1 MKSPKSRKA
10 AVFVPAPE
18 PGQRAVDRAS
28 VGAADPS
35 GQARAAG
42 DLDESKLALDVRS
55 MQSALVQAFDDEPP
69 ARDDATP
76 APAEAKPARG
86 PQETARRGLLSHASA
101 KRLVKAGVGIALL
114 VTFGWMPLQTL
125 LLASSVEAVVNSR
138 IVTVRSPIDGVVAA
152 APHEFKAWSADKG
165 APVLRIRDDK
175 ADRSRLDDL
184 RRQLG
189 ALEDERPKLA
199 RQLELTQASLD
210 GLTKQTQQFAEGRIL
225 QLNARIAALGHD
237 VAAAAARSAE
247 ADAALARAD
256 ALAKSGTLSAAEAG
270 RLRRDKIVAAET
282 EASARQRLQ
291 EASIELAAANQGE
304 FLGDSYN
311 DRPSSAQRADEM
323 RLRVG
328 DLAADLQAHDAAIER
343 LRAAVVEEEARYKMR
358 SDVEVALP
366 VSGRVWEVLTAPG
379 EHVSRGQDLIRLL
392 DCASAVVTAN
402 VSESVYNRLQVGSP
416 ATFRPSTGGEPYAGW
431 VVNLTGIAGAPANFA
446 IVPSTLAK
454 EGYHVTVAVPEM
466 AESGECS
473 VGRTGRVTFEDGAV
487 AADTTS
493 ADVRALGLR
502 RD

>member
-1 MKSPKSRKA
+1 MKNLASSKPA
-10 AVFVPAPE
+10 IFVPAPE
-18 PGQRAVDRAS
+18 PGERTADRPTLDPLDPA
-28 VGAADPS
+28 GAEADVN
-35 GQARAAG
+35 
-42 DLDESKLALDVRS
+42 ECEITLDVRS
-55 MQSALVQAFDDEPP
+55 MQSALVQAFQDDPP
-69 ARDDATP
+69 GRGEAIP
-76 APAEAKPARG
+76 APGDLKPKQEAEKAP
-86 PQETARRGLLSHASA
+86 RRGLLSRVSPN
-101 KRLVKAGVGIALL
+101 RLIKVGVGIGLL
-114 VTFGWMPLQTL
+114 AFFGWMPLQTL

-138 IVTVRSPIDGVVAA
+138 IVTVRSPIDGVVAT

-189 ALEDERPKLA
+189 ALEDERAKLA
-199 RQLELTQASLD
+199 RQRELAQASLD
-210 GLTKQTQQFAEGRIL
+210 ELTKQTQQFTEGRIL

-237 VAAAAARSAE
+237 VAAAAARSEE
-247 ADAALARAD
+247 ADAALARAN
-256 ALAKSGTLSAAEAG
+256 ALAKSGTLSEAEVG
-270 RLRRDKIVAAET
+270 RLRRDKIVADES
-282 EASARQRLQ
+282 EAGARQRLE
-291 EASIELAAANQGE
+291 EASVELAAANQGA

-328 DLAADLQAHDAAIER
+328 DLAADQQAHDAALER
-343 LRAAVVEEEARYKMR
+343 LRADVADEEARYKIR

-416 ATFRPSTGGEPYAGW
+416 ATFRPSTGGESYAGS
-431 VVNLTGIAGAPANFA
+431 VVNLTGSAGAPANFA
-446 IVPSTLAK
+446 IIPSTLAK
-454 EGYHVTVAVPEM
+454 ETYHVTVAVPEM

-487 AADTTS
+487 AAGATS
-493 ADVRALGLR
+493 ADARALGLR

>member
-1 MKSPKSRKA
+1 MRSPKSRKA

-18 PGQRAVDRAS
+18 PGQRAVDRPP
-28 VGAADPS
+28 VGAVDSAGEALTAD
-35 GQARAAG
+35 
-42 DLDESKLALDVRS
+42 DLDQRSSEFDVRG
-55 MQSALVQAFDDEPP
+55 MQSALVQAFEEKPTGRGEAPP
-69 ARDDATP
+69 APGD
-76 APAEAKPARG
+76 AKPAQAA
-86 PQETARRGLLSHASA
+86 QESAHRSLLSRAA
-101 KRLVKAGVGIALL
+101 PKRLVKAGIGIALL
-114 VTFGWMPLQTL
+114 VIFGWMPLQTL

-189 ALEDERPKLA
+189 NLEDERPKLA
-199 RQLELTQASLD
+199 RERELAQASLD
-210 GLTKQTQQFAEGRIL
+210 ELTKQTEQFTHGRIL
-225 QLNARIAALGHD
+225 QLTARIAALGHD
-237 VAAAAARSAE
+237 VAAAAARSEE
-247 ADAALARAD
+247 ADAALARAE
-256 ALAKSGTLSAAEAG
+256 ALVQSGTLTRAEDG
-270 RLRRDKIVAAET
+270 RLRRDRIVAAES
-282 EASARQRLQ
+282 EAGARQRLE
-291 EASIELAAANQGE
+291 EASIELAAAQQGE

-328 DLAADLQAHDAAIER
+328 DLAAEMQANDSASER
-343 LRAAVVEEEARYKMR
+343 LRAAIADEEALYKLR

-402 VSESVYNRLQVGSP
+402 VSESVYNRLQIGSP
-416 ATFRPSTGGEPYAGW
+416 ATFRPSTGGDSYAGS
-431 VVNLTGIAGAPANFA
+431 VVNLTGSAGAPANFA
-446 IVPSTLAK
+446 ILPSSLIK
-454 EGYHVTVAVPEM
+454 EAYHVTVAVPEI

-473 VGRTGRVTFEDGAV
+473 VGRTGRVTFDDGA
-487 AADTTS
+487 AEADATS
-493 ADVRALGLR
+493 ADARALGLR
-502 RD
+502 Q